1 MKLTHRQ
8 ALTLVKIVDDAI
20 LKATEIMAEWDAI
33 DTQYLYD
40 LEAIRLEVI
49 NMAWE
54 SGAFKDRLLVYQLLG
69 PQVRPPL
76 K

>member
-20 LKATEIMAEWDAI
+20 LKATETMAEWDAI
-33 DTQYLYD
+33 DTRYLYD
-40 LEAIRLEVI
+40 LEAVRLEVI
-49 NMAWE
+49 NFAWE

>member
-20 LKATEIMAEWDAI
+20 LKATEIMAQWDAV

-49 NMAWE
+49 TMAWE
-54 SGAFKDRLLVYQLLG
+54 SGAFRD
-69 PQVRPPL
+69 L
-76 K
+76 KYVPR

>member
-8 ALTLVKIVDDAI
+8 AHTLIKIVDDAI
-20 LKATEIMAEWDAI
+20 LKATEIMAEWDAV

-49 NMAWE
+49 NFAWE
-54 SGAFKDRLLVYQLLG
+54 SGAFKD
-69 PQVRPPL
+69 L
-76 K
+76 KYIPR

>member
-8 ALTLVKIVDDAI
+8 AHTLIKIVDDAI
-20 LKATEIMAEWDAI
+20 LKATEIMAEWDAV

-49 NMAWE
+49 NFAWE
-54 SGAFKDRLLVYQLLG
+54 SGAFKD
-69 PQVRPPL
+69 L
-76 K
+76 KYVPR

>member
-8 ALTLVKIVDDAI
+8 AHTLIKIVDDAI

-40 LEAIRLEVI
+40 LEAVRLEVI
-49 NMAWE
+49 NFAWE
-54 SGAFKDRLLVYQLLG
+54 SGAFKD
-69 PQVRPPL
+69 L
-76 K
+76 KYVPR

>member
-8 ALTLVKIVDDAI
+8 AHTLIKIVDDAI

-40 LEAIRLEVI
+40 LEAVRLEVI
-49 NMAWE
+49 NFAWE
-54 SGAFKDRLLVYQLLG
+54 SGAFKD
-69 PQVRPPL
+69 L
-76 K
+76 KYIPR